1 MSGRRSFILRPN
13 GREKQENNCLGPENL
28 DFWAIFSIAF
38 ILQHRS
44 SGASPANT
52 DRLADF
58 FGLLPT
64 ELPLFSGCFQLPIP
78 FVMDL
83 LLTAGQHV
91 LRRDVA
97 DGAVQAVVV
106 VVLDVAR
113 HQTTRIFER

>member
-1 MSGRRSFILRPN
+1 MSGRLPLILRPN

-28 DFWAIFSIAF
+28 DFWAVFSIAF

-64 ELPLFSGCFQLPIP
+64 ELPLFSGCFQFPTP

-83 LLTAGQHV
+83 LLTPGQHAE
-91 LRRDVA
+91 RT
-97 DGAVQAVVV
+97 
-106 VVLDVAR
+106 
-113 HQTTRIFER
+113 QTCPSA